1 MLVGKDP
8 NKPVAGESQK
18 ETGTLSKASP
28 VALEPETAKK
38 IFLDITALIRSV
50 QRAEGN
56 SDCFRR
62 GIRDC
67 DQTDCTWRSFC
78 LEGQQALHKG
88 DIKESIRDF

>member
-8 NKPVAGESQK
+8 KEPNAGEGQK

-28 VALEPETAKK
+28 VDLEPETTKK
-38 IFLDITALIRSV
+38 IFLDITTLIRSV

-67 DQTDCTWRSFC
+67 DQPDCKWRSFC
-78 LEGQQALHKG
+78 LEGQQVLNQ
-88 DIKESIRDF
+88 EETYT

>member
-8 NKPVAGESQK
+8 KEPVAGERQK

-28 VALEPETAKK
+28 VALKPETKKK

-50 QRAEGN
+50 QRDEGN

-62 GIRDC
+62 EIRDC
-67 DQTDCTWRSFC
+67 DQTDCKWRSFC
-78 LEGQQALHKG
+78 LEGQQVLNQ
-88 DIKESIRDF
+88 EET

>member
-8 NKPVAGESQK
+8 KKPVAGERQK
-18 ETGTLSKASP
+18 KNGTPSKASP
-28 VALEPETAKK
+28 VALEPDTEKK

-67 DQTDCTWRSFC
+67 DQMDCKWRSFC
-78 LEGQQALHKG
+78 LEGQQVLNQEKH
-88 DIKESIRDF
+88 